1 MIRATT
7 FVVSSPLTVAA
18 YHDTHTHHKVRC
30 VVAVNVA
37 AYRDTRHNVGSVVAI
52 NGSDGSCGV
61 RFQWIK
67 QRTAKKH
74 IETGF

>member
-18 YHDTHTHHKVRC
+18 YRDTHHKVRC

-52 NGSDGSCGV
+52 NSSAV
-61 RFQWIK
+61 S
-67 QRTAKKH
+67 
-74 IETGF
+74 

>member
-1 MIRATT
+1 MIHIHTT
-7 FVVSSPLTVAA
+7 RFVLSSPLTVAA
-18 YHDTHTHHKVRC
+18 Y
-30 VVAVNVA
+30 
-37 AYRDTRHNVGSVVAI
+37 RDTRHDIRCVVAI

>member
-18 YHDTHTHHKVRC
+18 YRDTHHKVRC

>member
-18 YHDTHTHHKVRC
+18 YRDTHHKVRC

-52 NGSDGSCGV
+52 NGSAVSWYVPQHSLC
-61 RFQWIK
+61 R
-67 QRTAKKH
+67 RH
-74 IETGF
+74 